1 MPTTTRTAA
10 GARFV
15 EALANRDLEAARD
28 LLHAGVTLA
37 ALMPEKSIDKAGVE
51 DVFAMFC
58 GFVVDDAVQ
67 SLELLDDH
75 DVAGRRALAYRCHWS
90 TPDDGPHVFEQHG
103 FYDTRDGQI
112 SWIHLLCSGDQ
123 AIALGT

>member
-1 MPTTTRTAA
+1 MPTTGTAR

-15 EALANRDLEAARD
+15 EALANRDLHAARD
-28 LLHAGVTLA
+28 LLHAEVTLA
-37 ALMPEKSIDKAGVE
+37 ALMPDKSIDKTGVE
-51 DVFAMFC
+51 DVFAAFC
-58 GFVVDDAVQ
+58 QFVVDDCVQ

-75 DVAGRRALAYRCHWS
+75 DIAGRRAFAYRCHWS
-90 TPDDGPHVFEQHG
+90 TPDHGPHVFEQHG

-112 SWIHLLCSGDQ
+112 SWIHLACSGDQ